1 MAAKCP
7 DRMPVCMKAA
17 RTDDCAA
24 DDVCLPPGVCAPRA
38 SERRLCVK
46 TCGSDDDC
54 RGGYACRAGGTLG
67 SLPLLGDPCGTASF
81 CAPQVK

>member
-1 MAAKCP
+1 
-7 DRMPVCMKAA
+7 MKAA
-17 RTDDCAA
+17 RTNDCVDDE
-24 DDVCLPPGVCAPRA
+24 VCLPTGVCAPRA

-67 SLPLLGDPCGTASF
+67 SLPLLSDPCGTVSF
-81 CAPQVK
+81 CAPQVN